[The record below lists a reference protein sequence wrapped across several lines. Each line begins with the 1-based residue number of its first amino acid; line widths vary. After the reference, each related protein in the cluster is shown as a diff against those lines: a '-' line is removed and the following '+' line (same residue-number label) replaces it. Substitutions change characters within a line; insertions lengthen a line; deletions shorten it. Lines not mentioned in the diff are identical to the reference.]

1 MNALFAFHHV
11 GVGTLDLEG
20 AIAAYGT
27 LGYVTHARADDPAL
41 GVSVAFLRGSGPGP
55 WIEIVAPLD
64 ARGGPLSSFI
74 RRKQLPSPYHTCY
87 AVNDIK
93 VASAK
98 LREQGFLPLGEPSPA
113 AVFQGAAIWYHIHD
127 SIGLVELVQQPPF

>member
-1 MNALFAFHHV
+1 MSMFAFHHV

-20 AIAAYGT
+20 AIAAYRA
-27 LGYVTHARADDPAL
+27 LGYDVHARADDPVL
-41 GVSVAFLRGSGPGP
+41 GVRVAFLRGPGP
-55 WIEIVAPLD
+55 WIEIVTPLD
-64 ARGGPLSSFI
+64 GSGGPLRSLI

-87 AVNDIK
+87 AVDDIA
-93 VASAK
+93 VASAR
-98 LREQGFLPLGEPSPA
+98 LREQGFFPLGEPRPA